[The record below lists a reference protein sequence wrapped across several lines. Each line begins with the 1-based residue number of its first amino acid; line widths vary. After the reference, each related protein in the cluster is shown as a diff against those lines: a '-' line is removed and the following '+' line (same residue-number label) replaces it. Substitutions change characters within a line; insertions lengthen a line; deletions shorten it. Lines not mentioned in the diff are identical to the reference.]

1 MQKSWKN
8 LIDSCKTSSKLKS
21 SSRKK
26 RKNSKSRIK
35 NKLLENKYYKF
46 LKDKTKN
53 RIRYYKNKTT

>member
-8 LIDSCKTSSKLKS
+8 LIDNCKTSCKLKR

-26 RKNSKSRIK
+26 RKNSKFRIK
-35 NKLLENKYYKF
+35 NKMLENKYYKF

-53 RIRYYKNKTT
+53 RIRYYKSKTT

>member
-8 LIDSCKTSSKLKS
+8 LIDNYKTSCKLKS

-26 RKNSKSRIK
+26 RKNSKFRIK
-35 NKLLENKYYKF
+35 NKMLENKYYKF

-53 RIRYYKNKTT
+53 RIRYYNSKTT